1 MADHAILL
9 EDLNILIAE
18 DQNFMVELVRGVLWQ
33 NGCRNIAIAEN
44 GIKAIERLD
53 RGEFDLLV
61 CDINMD
67 PLNGLQLLAAIR
79 GGLTGAEVD
88 LPIIMLTGHT
98 EDPMIEASRMLK
110 ANAFLGKPVSAAD
123 LMSEINRV
131 FSMPVPFEAPP
142 VDKEAAYH
150 AIEAARAQLR
160 AEERA
165 LGLDLAA
172 INQAEAGLAGKAQ
185 SSAQQEGRVDVE
197 DIQVGHVLAADVTAL
212 NGQKLLSSGTA
223 LDNKQVELLQRDG
236 AKLGITSIRVR
247 T

>member
-1 MADHAILL
+1 MAGLVNQILRGL
-9 EDLNILIAE
+9 GAEEVDLTSNG
-18 DQNFMVELVRGVLWQ
+18 VEAVQRLNRETYDLV
-33 NGCRNIAIAEN
+33 I
-44 GIKAIERLD
+44 
-53 RGEFDLLV
+53 
-61 CDINMD
+61 CDIAMEAF
-67 PLNGLQLLAAIR
+67 NGLQLLAAVR
-79 GGLTGAEVD
+79 AGLTKADKD
-88 LPIIMLTGHT
+88 LPVIMLTGHT

-123 LMSEINRV
+123 LMPEINRV

-165 LGLDLAA
+165 LGLDSAA

-185 SSAQQEGRVDVE
+185 SSTQQEGRADVE

>member
-1 MADHAILL
+1 MKRH
-9 EDLNILIAE
+9 
-18 DQNFMVELVRGVLWQ
+18 
-33 NGCRNIAIAEN
+33 
-44 GIKAIERLD
+44 
-53 RGEFDLLV
+53 
-61 CDINMD
+61 
-67 PLNGLQLLAAIR
+67 
-79 GGLTGAEVD
+79 
-88 LPIIMLTGHT
+88 
-98 EDPMIEASRMLK
+98 
-110 ANAFLGKPVSAAD
+110 
-123 LMSEINRV
+123 
-131 FSMPVPFEAPP
+131 P